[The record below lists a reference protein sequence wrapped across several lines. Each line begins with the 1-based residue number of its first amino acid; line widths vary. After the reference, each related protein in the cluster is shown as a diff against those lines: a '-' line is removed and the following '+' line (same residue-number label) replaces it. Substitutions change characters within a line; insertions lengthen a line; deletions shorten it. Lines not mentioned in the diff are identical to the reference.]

1 MALVSTMVRLLK
13 SNKSNNPNRMRS
25 NAWLIL
31 LLMFT
36 AFTWPD
42 SLPVRKN
49 QAFSQGEELTFTVK
63 YLFFNA
69 AEAKMIIHDRIHYIQ
84 DKPTYKI
91 DVFGRTLSI
100 FKLFYVKDNWGTYLD
115 TAKII
120 PYRSYR
126 HIEEGGYRKHEIIDF
141 DHTNNEAEVMLF
153 DRENKEVVETKL
165 FDIPS
170 NVQDIVSGY
179 YLLRTMNLNGLR
191 KGQDISIKGFFDKKN
206 YNLKLTYEGKER
218 ISTSIG
224 EFDTFV
230 FSPEMPKNKL
240 FSGERPIKV
249 WITDDENRIPV
260 KIKAKL
266 VVGALNMDISEAQGL
281 RNPS

>member
-1 MALVSTMVRLLK
+1 
-13 SNKSNNPNRMRS
+13 MRS
-25 NAWLIL
+25 SAWLVI
-31 LLMFT
+31 LLMFS
-36 AFTWPD
+36 AFAWPD
-42 SLPVRKN
+42 SLPIRKN

-69 AEAKMIIHDRIHYIQ
+69 AEAKMVIHDRIHFIQ

-91 DVFGRTLSI
+91 DIFGRTLSL

-126 HIEEGGYRKHEIIDF
+126 HIEEGGYRKHEVIDF
-141 DHTNNEAEVMLF
+141 DHSNKEAEVRLF
-153 DRENKEVVETKL
+153 DRENKEVVETRH
-165 FDIPS
+165 FDIPT

-179 YLLRTMNLNGLR
+179 YLLRTMNLNGIE
-191 KGQDISIKGFFDKKN
+191 KGQDIIIKGFFDKKN
-206 YNLKLTYEGKER
+206 YNLKLTYEGKEK

-224 EFDTFV
+224 EFNTFV

-266 VVGALNMDISEAQGL
+266 VVGALNMDITEAQGL
-281 RNPS
+281 RNSF